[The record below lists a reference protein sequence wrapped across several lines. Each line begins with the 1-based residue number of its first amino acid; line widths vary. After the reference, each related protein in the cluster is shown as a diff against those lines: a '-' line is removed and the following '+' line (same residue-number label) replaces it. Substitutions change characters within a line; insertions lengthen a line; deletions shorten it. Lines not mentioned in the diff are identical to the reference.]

1 MNPNT
6 PGISPPRHGIFPTTP
21 IDWQTIQQKMTQ
33 MQTAAQQEAGL
44 TAEEKLTLLI
54 TRAQTLARLPHE
66 EGAIELQLEVAEFR
80 LGEEIYAVPSTA
92 VREVYPLKGLTP
104 LPCTPPFV
112 LGVINA
118 RGHILPVIDLTS
130 LLGLAKQQVSEQSTV
145 ILIKFE
151 ELEVGIV
158 TDVGVSVR
166 SLPLATI
173 HPPLSTLAN
182 SRAHYLQ
189 GITNEG
195 IVVLD
200 TAKLLTSIRLGNHE
214 G

>member
-1 MNPNT
+1 
-6 PGISPPRHGIFPTTP
+6 
-21 IDWQTIQQKMTQ
+21 MTQ

-44 TAEEKLTLLI
+44 TAEEKLTLLKA
-54 TRAQTLARLPHE
+54 RAQTLARLPHE
-66 EGAIELQLEVAEFR
+66 EGTIELQLEVAEFR

-92 VREVYPLKGLTP
+92 VREVYPLKELTP

-158 TDVGVSVR
+158 TDHGVSVR

-173 HPPLSTLAN
+173 YPPLSTFAN
-182 SRAHYLQ
+182 SRTPYLQ

-195 IVVLD
+195 NVVLD

>member
-1 MNPNT
+1 
-6 PGISPPRHGIFPTTP
+6 
-21 IDWQTIQQKMTQ
+21 
-33 MQTAAQQEAGL
+33 
-44 TAEEKLTLLI
+44 
-54 TRAQTLARLPHE
+54 
-66 EGAIELQLEVAEFR
+66 
-80 LGEEIYAVPSTA
+80 
-92 VREVYPLKGLTP
+92 
-104 LPCTPPFV
+104 
-112 LGVINA
+112 
-118 RGHILPVIDLTS
+118 
-130 LLGLAKQQVSEQSTV
+130 V

-158 TDVGVSVR
+158 TDRGVSVR

-173 HPPLSTLAN
+173 HPPLSILAN
-182 SRAHYLQ
+182 SRARYLQ